1 MEKDIS
7 VKQPKTIQSS
17 TDVMKEEGKIEANA
31 IFPGVFRIGN
41 RLATKN
47 KVPGH
52 STYGEELVRIDGIEY
67 RYWNPYR
74 SKLAAAILKGLKEF
88 HIISNSNLLY
98 LGAATGTTCSHV
110 SDIACDG
117 VIYCV
122 EISEQSMQKLLKEC
136 EIRDNMLPYLK
147 DARNVEAYASEI
159 GKVDIIY
166 QDVSARDQAEI
177 LIRNSQL
184 LRSNGYAYVAIKSQ
198 SIDVAKPQQLVY
210 KEFLKKTSSIF
221 KVIETID
228 IMPYDKSHLFAVMR
242 KL

>member
-1 MEKDIS
+1 MG
-7 VKQPKTIQSS
+7 KTNIFGVD
-17 TDVMKEEGKIEANA
+17 T
-31 IFPGVFRIGN
+31 IFPGVFKLGN

-52 STYGEELVRIDGIEY
+52 STYGEKLENVGGVEY

-88 HIISNSNLLY
+88 HISHNSSVLY
-98 LGAATGTTCSHV
+98 LGAATGTTCSHI

-122 EISEQSMQKLLKEC
+122 EISEQSMQKLLREC
-136 EIRDNMLPYLK
+136 EIRNNMLPYLR
-147 DARNVEAYASEI
+147 DARNVETYANEI
-159 GKVDIIY
+159 ENVDIIY

-184 LRSNGYAYVAIKSQ
+184 LNDNGYAYVAIKSQ
-198 SIDVAKPQQLVY
+198 SIDVGKSPQQIY
-210 KEFLKKTSSIF
+210 KEFLEKASSVF

-228 IMPYDKSHLFAVMR
+228 IMPYDKSHLFAVM
-242 KL
+242 KKP